1 MYTPIGNE
9 FNIMDAV
16 LITLIS
22 VVIVF
27 FVLSIIIAITSIF
40 SKILLVIDN
49 KKKINPRL
57 ENRLLDEDEDAI
69 AATIVASMDFYNET
83 GKHPKVVSVKR
94 REE

>member
-1 MYTPIGNE
+1 MPLYLFWVKVPIGNSYR
-9 FNIMDAV
+9 IW
-16 LITLIS
+16 LP
-22 VVIVF
+22 
-27 FVLSIIIAITSIF
+27 LSF